1 MQKLF
6 STGKIT
12 LTPDAPL
19 VFKNDNGNLLAVT
32 FFTATC
38 NSGTVVSPVIIG
50 KRNGEDWDS
59 IKGQRLPGIV
69 LAPRSISD
77 SAIGFASV
85 SPGDTTGSPF
95 IVLPPGC
102 SVTVKKETTGFPT
115 TVYYVGLEAFD
126 EIQISVPSGTNNSVT
141 LSVDLCIS

>member
-32 FFTATC
+32 FFTATTN
-38 NSGTVVSPVIIG
+38 NSNVTPIIQG
-50 KRNGEDWDS
+50 KRNGEDWDNNKS
-59 IKGQRLPGIV
+59 QKLPGVV
-69 LAPRSISD
+69 LLPD
-77 SAIGFASV
+77 YLNDGCIGFSGV
-85 SPGDTTGSPF
+85 SPGNTVDSPF
-95 IVLPPGC
+95 IVMPPHC
-102 SVTVKKETTGFPT
+102 SVYVKKNSTGVPV
-115 TVYYVGLEAFD
+115 TVYYVGIEAFD
-126 EIQISVPSGTNNSVT
+126 EIRVLIPTGTTVT

>member
-19 VFKNDNGNLLAVT
+19 VFKNDNGNLLAIT
-32 FFTATC
+32 FFTATG
-38 NSGTVVSPVIIG
+38 SSTYITPKIAG
-50 KRNGEDWDS
+50 KRTGEEWDND
-59 IKGQRLPGIV
+59 KGQRLPGVV
-69 LAPRSISD
+69 LLPNYLND
-77 SAIGFASV
+77 SCIGFSAAG
-85 SPGDTTGSPF
+85 PADTIGSPF
-95 IVLPPGC
+95 IVMPPAC
-102 SVTVKKETTGFPT
+102 VLYVKKNSTGYPV

-126 EIQISVPSGTNNSVT
+126 EIRISVPSGTNNSVT